1 MQRHYRCGSMNLGR
15 GIRCPGDKV
24 VLAVGWLCQVS
35 CQLHNS
41 ITGGV
46 FFGVY
51 STIRASVGH
60 RPILKVTHQVAA
72 LTRPAYMYASA
83 LLSRVLSV

>member
-1 MQRHYRCGSMNLGR
+1 MQKHYRGGSMNGFV
-15 GIRCPGDKV
+15 GSPGDKV

-51 STIRASVGH
+51 STIRASVSTVGH
-60 RPILKVTHQVAA
+60 ILKVTHQVAA